1 MGIFDWVVAAFVV
14 VTLIYVSFV
23 LTLRD
28 WFAALHRGE
37 AVTLLPEREGR
48 KWPLWTQVLLIVVA
62 LLLCVPYFYYL
73 WIALMPL
80 PGIIAG
86 ILKIAGLILYVLGLA
101 LVLWAR
107 RTLGRNWGISTSTQV
122 KLLAGHELVQNG
134 PYAYVRHP
142 MYSGWWLCMLGL
154 VLLYPVWAVFL
165 LLVFSVISF
174 FNRARREEAAL
185 AVRFGD
191 AWIAYTQRTK
201 RLIPGVY

>member
-1 MGIFDWVVAAFVV
+1 
-14 VTLIYVSFV
+14 
-23 LTLRD
+23 
-28 WFAALHRGE
+28 
-37 AVTLLPEREGR
+37 
-48 KWPLWTQVLLIVVA
+48 
-62 LLLCVPYFYYL
+62 
-73 WIALMPL
+73 MPL

-174 FNRARREEAAL
+174 LNRARREEAAL